1 MDSLD
6 DVRALQHAAERI
18 ETPCGAGTLVWHR
31 WGPRHRPPVLLLHG
45 GSGSWT
51 HWVRNI
57 QPLARAGLHVVAPD
71 MPGFGASAVPPDG
84 HDADV
89 LPGWLELGL
98 RTLVGDAPVQA
109 VGFSFG
115 GLVAG
120 LWAQAFPARVA
131 RLVLVGSPG
140 LSAELL
146 PPLDLRRWDHL
157 PAGDAREAAH
167 RHNLLTL
174 MLAQPASATPL
185 AVALHAAN
193 VERDRLRRRR
203 LMLTDALL
211 PVLDGLRCPL
221 HGIWG
226 AQDVLYAQ
234 RLPLIELALSRAPGF
249 ASLELLPQAGHWV
262 PFEAAEAFDAAL
274 ARALGLNAPLVSG
287 RRPRPAPSA

>member
-146 PPLDLRRWDHL
+146 P
-157 PAGDAREAAH
+157 
-167 RHNLLTL
+167 
-174 MLAQPASATPL
+174 
-185 AVALHAAN
+185 
-193 VERDRLRRRR
+193 
-203 LMLTDALL
+203 
-211 PVLDGLRCPL
+211 
-221 HGIWG
+221 
-226 AQDVLYAQ
+226 
-234 RLPLIELALSRAPGF
+234 
-249 ASLELLPQAGHWV
+249 QAGHWV